1 MLIFEILKF
10 IIYSALI
17 VYISKNILVKL
28 LRKIAEVL
36 DLSPK
41 AVGNIAGFATS
52 MPELLTV
59 FFSSIQG
66 LFDTSI
72 YNIAS
77 SNIIN
82 LIQYISS
89 IVVNKNRKELS
100 NKAIKIDLGMVI
112 ATILIPILMII
123 FKIDASISIVPIFI
137 LLFIFCYYIRSN
149 GYKLYGK
156 SFNNEK
162 EIKKIEDEKKWVRN
176 KKRIAVSN
184 FIKLFVIGIVLYII
198 GSLLGNTLETLKL
211 KFNIPEAIIG
221 IILGFITSIPELITF
236 IESQKHHSKYTSN
249 IEGVVEATENLFS
262 SNVINLFIIESIGI
276 IIYVFVRR

>member
-17 VYISKNILVKL
+17 VYISKKILVKL

-66 LFDTSI
+66 LFDASI

-82 LIQYISS
+82 IIQYMSS
-89 IVVNKNRKELS
+89 IAVNKNRKELS
-100 NKAIKIDLGMVI
+100 NKAIKIELGIVI
-112 ATILIPILMII
+112 ATILIPVLMII
-123 FKIDASISIVPIFI
+123 FGIDANINIVPIFI

-156 SFNNEK
+156 AFNNER
-162 EIKKIEDEKKWVRN
+162 EIKKIEEEKKWVKN
-176 KKRIAVSN
+176 KSKIAIVS
-184 FIKLFVIGIVLYII
+184 FIELLIVGVILFVVGN
-198 GSLLGNTLETLKL
+198 LLGDTLQTFKL
-211 KFNIPEAIIG
+211 RFNIPEAIIG
-221 IILGFITSIPELITF
+221 IVLGFITSIPELITF
-236 IESQKHHSKYTSN
+236 IESQKHHKKNKSN

-276 IIYVFVRR
+276 IMYVFVRR